1 MVRGLRE
8 TEYGGSSFYIVHK
21 EQLIWEGILKAICYI
36 KICHQNLRLCDFKI
50 FYYCLSYY
58 ANIPFLLI
66 LLPRKIEKNNSS
78 TDVANFD
85 FGKQLL
91 LLETVACEAVGKLED
106 KYPILVENLALWMDI
121 ESKVL

>member
-1 MVRGLRE
+1 MSL
-8 TEYGGSSFYIVHK
+8 
-21 EQLIWEGILKAICYI
+21 L
-36 KICHQNLRLCDFKI
+36 
-50 FYYCLSYY
+50 Y